1 MFNCLLFGTKGCGKT
16 QLLHML
22 AGTEPSPQAAP
33 YTPNSGLRAA
43 RFIPGYDGAP
53 DTVWLA
59 LLGIVHAYT
68 HTHTHILSM
77 SMQYSVAM
85 LTNLKHN
92 RNVDVLRS

>member
-68 HTHTHILSM
+68 HTHTHTHFVYEYAIFSCDA
-77 SMQYSVAM
+77 YKPE
-85 LTNLKHN
+85 T
-92 RNVDVLRS
+92 